1 MVHTGD
7 TNQSLFIIAEG
18 VVSVQAKLENGKVL
32 EVASL
37 GAGNFFGEMALL
49 TGAIRTADIIAL
61 TATRLI
67 EITREDFEPLLK
79 EHPEIFQL
87 VDKVSHSRK
96 TDTETQKIL
105 SQLPPEPVKDPWY
118 KVYMKKVQHFF
129 MELIKR
135 PA

>member
-1 MVHTGD
+1 
-7 TNQSLFIIAEG
+7 
-18 VVSVQAKLENGKVL
+18 
-32 EVASL
+32 L

-61 TATRLI
+61 TQTRLI
-67 EITREDFEPLLK
+67 EITRSDFEPLLK
-79 EHPEIFQL
+79 AHPEIFQL

-96 TDTETQKIL
+96 ADTETQKIL

-118 KVYMKKVQHFF
+118 KVYLKKVRHFF

-135 PA
+135 PTE

>member
-1 MVHTGD
+1 MC
-7 TNQSLFIIAEG
+7 LFIIAEG

-61 TATRLI
+61 TQTRLI

-79 EHPEIFQL
+79 EHPEISDV
-87 VDKVSHSRK
+87 VDSG
-96 TDTETQKIL
+96 
-105 SQLPPEPVKDPWY
+105 
-118 KVYMKKVQHFF
+118 
-129 MELIKR
+129 
-135 PA
+135 

>member
-1 MVHTGD
+1 
-7 TNQSLFIIAEG
+7 
-18 VVSVQAKLENGKVL
+18 VVSVQAKIKKNGKSVGSL
-32 EVASL
+32 QSL

-61 TATRLI
+61 TQTRLI

-96 TDTETQKIL
+96 ADTETQKIL

-118 KVYMKKVQHFF
+118 KIYMKKIQHFF